1 MTIRAYTRIA
11 AVVFIGL
18 GLAGFFF
25 ALLGYPGFFG
35 PGAAENLMH
44 LIVGLLFGFL
54 GFSSA
59 EASIL
64 RAFVGGMGVLL
75 LLGKAVLV
83 GANLWGGE
91 SVFAGATEVVCV
103 VASLGSILAARY
115 LR

>member
-1 MTIRAYTRIA
+1 M
-11 AVVFIGL
+11 
-18 GLAGFFF
+18 
-25 ALLGYPGFFG
+25 
-35 PGAAENLMH
+35 
-44 LIVGLLFGFL
+44 

-59 EASIL
+59 DASNL

-103 VASLGSILAARY
+103 VAGLGSILAARY